1 MMMMQRSI
9 IRSAAGVNTRSR
21 TVPFLLRQLSAT
33 SAPSSI
39 ENSNYDVEGYHRR
52 EISDALRTD
61 ESFRNAMA
69 YSLSMATPDGSAFSF
84 LTREMSS
91 RMEQQLQMSKS
102 QIYGDDKGRISKTLD
117 NRPLPRT
124 MEDALRSSSR
134 AIVVTENTRP
144 FRVCD
149 VNKAWENL
157 CGFSYVESKGRSLG
171 ELLKGPET
179 DQLAV
184 TSLLSQLLRGEEAT
198 TVLTN
203 YTKDG
208 RKFRNRLH
216 AGPLYNEEG
225 EISHFVGVLQ
235 EVQM

>member
-1 MMMMQRSI
+1 
-9 IRSAAGVNTRSR
+9 
-21 TVPFLLRQLSAT
+21 
-33 SAPSSI
+33 
-39 ENSNYDVEGYHRR
+39 
-52 EISDALRTD
+52 
-61 ESFRNAMA
+61 MA

-84 LTREMSS
+84 LTPEMSS

-117 NRPLPRT
+117 DRPLPRT

>member
-33 SAPSSI
+33 APSSI

-52 EISDALRTD
+52 EILDALRTD
-61 ESFRNAMA
+61 ESFRNTMA

-84 LTREMSS
+84 LTPEMSS

-117 NRPLPRT
+117 DRPLPRT